1 MRRFGAATLAS
12 LALAL
17 GVPDARAVDSSLH
30 AEYLAF
36 AAPATSWTSPRVS
49 PDEVS
54 GLDIVEMR
62 DVGRLPLIDL
72 TEPPDD
78 LWERIRNG
86 FAIPNLDGPLVV
98 ERQSWYAQRPAQLKI
113 MVERSRRYLYYIVE
127 ELERRGMPTELALL
141 PMVESAFNPMAYS
154 PAQASGLWQFIP
166 STGKTY
172 KLEQNW
178 WYDARR
184 DIIASTNAALDYL
197 QFLYEMHGDWHLAL
211 ASYNW
216 GENAV
221 ARAIEKNR
229 KAGLPTDYASL
240 AMPDETRYYVP
251 RLQALENIVA
261 NPAAAG
267 VELDPIANQPYFV
280 TVTLTRD
287 IDLRVAAKLAEMPV
301 DELVRLN
308 PGHNRPV
315 IETSV
320 APKLVLPADRAER
333 FARNLADHD
342 KPLSSWTTYVAKP
355 GDRPERVAAAH
366 GMALDRFLA
375 VNGLSRKARLSP
387 GQPLLVPVKG
397 ASVEPL
403 PLTAPPPAAAKA
415 STKRSPTRHTAAGK
429 PVRKPVTTTAKVAP
443 TSSRQSAAKASPG
456 TAAKRAEPTR
466 PAPAVSIAVRQP

>member
-1 MRRFGAATLAS
+1 VRKLGVATLAS
-12 LALAL
+12 FAFAF
-17 GVPDARAVDSSLH
+17 GVSDVRAMDASLH

-36 AAPATSWTSPRVS
+36 AAPAATRFGANVRP
-49 PDEVS
+49 EEIS

-62 DVGRLPLIDL
+62 DLGRLPIVDL
-72 TEPPDD
+72 TERPDD
-78 LWERIRNG
+78 IWERIRNG

-141 PMVESAFNPMAYS
+141 PMVESAYNPMALS

-166 STGKTY
+166 STGRSY

-221 ARAIEKNR
+221 ARAIERNR

-261 NPAAAG
+261 NPVAAG
-267 VELDPIANQPYFV
+267 VELDPIPNRPYFV

-287 IDLRVAAKLAEMPV
+287 IDLRVAATLAEMPV
-301 DELVRLN
+301 EELVRLN

-333 FARNLADHD
+333 FARNLSDHD
-342 KPLSSWTTYVAKP
+342 KPLSSWTTYAAKP
-355 GDRPERVAAAH
+355 GDRVERIAAAH

-375 VNGLSRKARLSP
+375 VNGLSRKTRLSP
-387 GQPLLVPVKG
+387 GQPLLVPAKG
-397 ASVEPL
+397 AKADPL
-403 PLTAPPPAAAKA
+403 PAAIAPPFAQPAAA
-415 STKRSPTRHTAAGK
+415 SPSQPSERTAVTAKPRAKSPAAAAGK
-429 PVRKPVTTTAKVAP
+429 APAAK
-443 TSSRQSAAKASPG
+443 QAAKAPSRSG
-456 TAAKRAEPTR
+456 AKRAEASR
-466 PAPAVSIAVRQP
+466 PAPTVKVATR

>member
-1 MRRFGAATLAS
+1 MRLSAVATLAS
-12 LALAL
+12 LALATGL
-17 GVPDARAVDSSLH
+17 GDARAMDASLH

-36 AAPATSWTSPRVS
+36 AAPVSAWTTDRVR
-49 PDEVS
+49 PEEVS

-62 DVGRLPLIDL
+62 DLGRVPVVDL
-72 TEPPDD
+72 TERPDD

-98 ERQSWYAQRPAQLKI
+98 ERQAWYAQRPAQLKI

-141 PMVESAFNPMAYS
+141 PMVESAYNPMAYS
-154 PAQASGLWQFIP
+154 PAHASGLWQFIP

-184 DIIASTNAALDYL
+184 DIIASTHAALDYL

-240 AMPDETRYYVP
+240 SMPDETRYYVP
-251 RLQALENIVA
+251 RLQALENLVA
-261 NPAAAG
+261 NPVAAG
-267 VELDPIANQPYFV
+267 IDLDPIPNRPYFV

-287 IDLRVAAKLAEMPV
+287 IDLRVAAKLAEMQV
-301 DELVRLN
+301 EELVRLN

-320 APKLVLPADRAER
+320 APTLVLPADRAER

-342 KPLSSWTTYVAKP
+342 KPLSSWTTYAAKS
-355 GDRPERVAAAH
+355 GDRVERVAAAH
-366 GMALDRFLA
+366 GMTLDRFLA
-375 VNGLSRKARLSP
+375 VNGLTRNARLSP

-397 ASVEPL
+397 AGAEPL
-403 PLTAPPPAAAKA
+403 PASALPPTARAPAAATPRPA
-415 STKRSPTRHTAAGK
+415 K
-429 PVRKPVTTTAKVAP
+429 PVASATGAKKPVK
-443 TSSRQSAAKASPG
+443 SAKASPP
-456 TAAKRAEPTR
+456 AAKRVAKAPAR
-466 PAPAVSIAVRQP
+466 PAAKPADPSRSAPAVKVATR

>member
-1 MRRFGAATLAS
+1 

-17 GVPDARAVDSSLH
+17 AIGDARAMDSSLH
-30 AEYLAF
+30 TEYLAF
-36 AAPATSWTSPRVS
+36 ASPSPTWTTGARVR
-49 PDEVS
+49 PEDVS
-54 GLDIVEMR
+54 GLDIVEVK
-62 DVGRLPLIDL
+62 DIGRLPVIDL
-72 TEPPDD
+72 TERPDD
-78 LWERIRNG
+78 IWARIRNG

-98 ERQSWYAQRPAQLKI
+98 ERQSWYAQHPAQLKI

-154 PAQASGLWQFIP
+154 PAHASGLWQFIP
-166 STGKTY
+166 STGKAY

-221 ARAIEKNR
+221 ARAVEKNR
-229 KAGLPTDYASL
+229 QAGRPTDYASL
-240 AMPDETRYYVP
+240 SMPDETRYYVP
-251 RLQALENIVA
+251 RLQAIENIVA

-267 VELDPIANQPYFV
+267 VELDAIPNRPYFV

-287 IDLRVAAKLAEMPV
+287 IDLRVAAQLAEMPV

-320 APKLVLPADRAER
+320 APMLVLPADRAER
-333 FARNLADHD
+333 FARNLSDHD
-342 KPLSSWTTYVAKP
+342 KPLSSWTTYKARP
-355 GDRPERVAAAH
+355 GDRVERVAAAH
-366 GMALDRFLA
+366 GMTLDRFLA

-387 GQPLLVPVKG
+387 GQPLLVPVRG
-397 ASVEPL
+397 ASVELL
-403 PLTAPPPAAAKA
+403 PVAAAPPFVQSRATSAPKSTKRAAAATRTKKSATSAKASSAVSQQAAKA
-415 STKRSPTRHTAAGK
+415 PSRAG
-429 PVRKPVTTTAKVAP
+429 
-443 TSSRQSAAKASPG
+443 S
-456 TAAKRAEPTR
+456 KRAER
-466 PAPAVSIAVRQP
+466 PGPVVNVANR